1 MRIIIITILLKITL
15 NRKTLYI
22 PGVTLNTHL
31 DSSLTELPFE
41 APTLIIISNLTQ
53 INGSSEYMT
62 KITKFL
68 NKYINSIG
76 YLPPVEQSALI
87 YSINDEKSNETIFN
101 ITKYS
106 EYMNTIIDN
115 GEFKETRYQKVQRSI
130 LDY

>member
-41 APTLIIISNLTQ
+41 APTLIISNLNQ
-53 INGSSEYMT
+53 INGSLEYMT
-62 KITKFL
+62 NIKKFL

-115 GEFKETRYQKVQRSI
+115 GEFKETRYQKI
-130 LDY
+130 